1 MPDITPGP
9 TNNAKV
15 TSVVAQAVS
24 TTLYRDDVPIETKDV
39 GSAAFKT
46 TGAVMAAIQA
56 SPDVAVV
63 PVQSPLLSKVN
74 WTQLLMLVF
83 TLLAA
88 FGVDIAPET
97 KLQIIEGL
105 IALGTVAT
113 VIFKTFFTKSI
124 TAGSK

>member
-1 MPDITPGP
+1 MSDIVPNP
-9 TNNAKV
+9 TANVAA
-15 TSVVAQAVS
+15 TAVVSEAVAR
-24 TTLYRDDVPIETKDV
+24 TLNREDVPIKSEDV

-46 TGAVMAAIQA
+46 TGAVMRAIQE

-74 WTQLLMLVF
+74 WTQLLMLGF

-88 FGVDIAPET
+88 FGVDIPPET

-124 TAGSK
+124 TTGSK